1 MEQKNEKLLISIGE
15 LALKFGVSLPVAY
28 RLARSEGFPTIRVG
42 RRRLVDARRLD
53 AWIAEQSKRN
63 AEDQREAR

>member
-53 AWIAEQSKRN
+53 AWIAKQAEQKT
-63 AEDQREAR
+63 EDRQQN